1 MSEDLQRIAY
11 EQFSDYIK
19 SIPHILSGIDN
30 VNYNISQ
37 VNSRLDKLNG
47 SVRSVTVEL
56 QEHIVEDTRVQT
68 QLEGKIDHMIHDKSS
83 GTSLRPQYYA
93 IGVALIGIIISFIT
107 ATATV
112 IVPLMNKVKP

>member
-30 VNYNISQ
+30 VNYNITQ
-37 VNSRLDKLNG
+37 VNTRLDKLNG
-47 SVRSVTVEL
+47 SVKTVAVEL
-56 QEHIVEDTRVQT
+56 QEHVVEDTRVQT
-68 QLEGKIDHMIHDKSS
+68 QLEGKIDYIIHDKSS

-93 IGVALIGIIISFIT
+93 VIVAVLGIIISFIT

-112 IVPLMNKVKP
+112 IVPLMQKVKP